1 MEATMWMRP
10 AVPVTLLLLTA
21 ALLSAAPARA
31 QRATGRERAL
41 ARSWRTIRGDSAAV
55 DRLFDATVRTGGAVL
70 FDAVLAAARDEARPP
85 LVRVHALA
93 ALHAYADPEVPDQ
106 SSEFLWAARE
116 VGIVC
121 EHAATWAP
129 GDTLRACA
137 RGITIVDYA
146 RRPDPPPA
154 GLWADSARRD
164 AIVAAARGIAR
175 GGRSPVAGAA
185 DLLLWKIG
193 LPREPRRPPAP
204 GCPAAPRPL
213 FAPGDTAALDRD
225 RVYSV
230 AEVTQPPTLHNA
242 CYVSRQ
248 LARNYPPLAR
258 DANREGTVVLSVV
271 LDANG
276 DVRDAAVERAGP
288 RPEFG
293 EAALRV
299 VGRMLFTPA
308 RRGGARVPVR
318 VSLPIRFAFGS
329 EYPRVER
336 P

>member
-1 MEATMWMRP
+1 MWMRRT
-10 AVPVTLLLLTA
+10 VPVTLLLLAA
-21 ALLSAAPARA
+21 ALLSASPVRA

-55 DRLFDATVRTGGAVL
+55 DRLFDATVRTGGPVL
-70 FDAVLAAARDEARPP
+70 FDAVLAAARDAARPP

-93 ALHAYADPEVPDQ
+93 ALFAYARPAVRGR
-106 SSEFLWAARE
+106 SSEFLWAARDAG
-116 VGIVC
+116 VIC

-129 GDTLRACA
+129 GDTLRACV
-137 RGITIVDYA
+137 RTISIVEYAA
-146 RRPDPPPA
+146 RRDPPPA
-154 GLWADSARRD
+154 ALSADSARME
-164 AIVAAARGIAR
+164 AIVAAARAIAR

-193 LPREPRRPPAP
+193 LPPAPRRPPAP
-204 GCPAAPRPL
+204 GCPTAPRPL

-242 CYVSRQ
+242 CYVSLQ
-248 LARNYPPLAR
+248 LARNYPPLVR
-258 DANREGTVVLSVV
+258 DAGQEGTVVLSVV
-271 LDANG
+271 VDPNG
-276 DVRDAAVERAGP
+276 DPRDASVERPAQ

-293 EAALRV
+293 AAALRV
-299 VGRMLFTPA
+299 VGWMRFTPA

-318 VSLPIRFAFGS
+318 VSIPIRFAFGS
-329 EYPRVER
+329 EYPRVDR